1 LQLVYSHIPVFGI
14 HRRSDYAHIFSLG
27 QVSIHSA

>member
-14 HRRSDYAHIFSLG
+14 HRRPDYAHIFSLG
-27 QVSIHSA
+27 QASIHSA